1 MSPLTHVATSALD
14 SLRAHPL
21 RTSLSMLGIV
31 MGAASL
37 AAVLALGD
45 GAQRFAREQV
55 EREGMN
61 LVLAQPITEDVI
73 DGLRVPRQSF
83 PLFTPEDAD
92 RVSAAIG
99 PAASVLLQMEGTG
112 LVQQSGHSA
121 RAARVRAV
129 RSTGGPP
136 MLPPLADG
144 RTLSADEM
152 QKGEPVAIVSARL
165 SQTLA
170 AQSAGGI
177 VRTVT
182 LGSTTHTIVGRLEPF
197 AGERE
202 FLIVVPYGDADR
214 AMVPA
219 PGPRVRSLL
228 VRAPR
233 VEDVPSAKRAL
244 ADLAGRRD
252 DWRGAVRIEATGMAR
267 LQQIAKGI
275 LVFKMLMGAFTAIS
289 LLVGGIGITN
299 VLLASMLERTREIG
313 IRKAVG
319 ARHRDVLLQ
328 FLVESVSIT
337 TVGALA
343 GAALGMVGAVAVTAI
358 IRAATEVPIFA
369 AMTWQTAAVS
379 AGAAVVVGLLAGT
392 YPALRAARLTPVEAI
407 QRE

>member
-1 MSPLTHVATSALD
+1 
-14 SLRAHPL
+14 
-21 RTSLSMLGIV
+21 MLGIV

-45 GAQRFAREQV
+45 GAQQFAREQV

-73 DGLRVPRQSF
+73 DGLRVPRPSF

-92 RVSAAIG
+92 RVAAEVG
-99 PAASVLLQMEGTG
+99 PLAAVLLQMEGTG
-112 LVQQSGHSA
+112 LVQQPGQRA

-129 RSTGGPP
+129 LATGGSPA
-136 MLPPLADG
+136 LPPLADG
-144 RTLSADEM
+144 RALSADEM
-152 QKGEPVAIVSARL
+152 KNGEAVAIVSARL
-165 SQTLA
+165 YELLSPP
-170 AQSAGGI
+170 AGGGA

-182 LGSTTHTIVGRLEPF
+182 LGSTPHTIVGRLAPF

-202 FLIVVPYGDADR
+202 FLAVVPYGDADR

-219 PGPRVRSLL
+219 QGPRARSLL
-228 VRAPR
+228 LRASR
-233 VEDVPSAKRAL
+233 VEDVPAAKRAL
-244 ADLAGRRD
+244 EDLAARRD
-252 DWRGAVRIEATGMAR
+252 DWRGTVRIEATGAAR
-267 LQQIAKGI
+267 LQQVAKGI

-358 IRAATEVPIFA
+358 IRSTTEVPIFA

-379 AGAAVVVGLLAGT
+379 AGAAVFVGLLAGT

>member
-45 GAQRFAREQV
+45 GAQQFARQQV
-55 EREGMN
+55 EREGMT
-61 LVLAQPITEDVI
+61 LVLAQPITEDVV
-73 DGLRVPRQSF
+73 DGLRVPRPTF
-83 PLFTPEDAD
+83 PIFTPEDAEHL
-92 RVSAAIG
+92 SAAIG
-99 PAASVLLQMEGTG
+99 AAGSVMLQMEGTG
-112 LVQQSGHSA
+112 LVAQAGTRA
-121 RAARVRAV
+121 RAARIRAV
-129 RSTGGPP
+129 YSTGGAPV
-136 MLPPLADG
+136 LPPLADG
-144 RTLSADEM
+144 RTMSTDEM
-152 QKGEPVAIVSARL
+152 KNGAPVAIVSARL
-165 SQTLA
+165 HELLASQAAGHLA
-170 AQSAGGI
+170 
-177 VRTVT
+177 RTVM
-182 LGSTTHTIVGRLEPF
+182 LGSTPHAIIGRLAPF

-202 FLIVVPYGDADR
+202 FLAIVPYGDAER

-219 PGPRVRSLL
+219 QGARPRSLL
-228 VRAPR
+228 LRAPR
-233 VEDVPSAKRAL
+233 VEDVPRARQGL
-244 ADLAGRRD
+244 EDIAARRD
-252 DWRGAVRIEATGMAR
+252 DWRGAVRIEATGLAR

-319 ARHRDVLLQ
+319 ARQRDVLLQ

-343 GAALGMVGAVAVTAI
+343 GALLGMLGALAVTAI
-358 IRAATEVPIFA
+358 IRAKTDVPIFA
-369 AMTWQTAAVS
+369 AMTWTTAAVS
-379 AGAAVVVGLLAGT
+379 AGAAVLVGLLAGT
-392 YPALRAARLTPVEAI
+392 YPALRAARLTPMEAI

>member
-45 GAQRFAREQV
+45 GAQRFVREQV

-92 RVSAAIG
+92 RVSAAMG
-99 PAASVLLQMEGTG
+99 PMASVLLQMEGTG
-112 LVQQSGHSA
+112 LVQQPGHGA

-136 MLPPLADG
+136 MLPPIADG
-144 RTLSADEM
+144 RGLSAEEM
-152 QKGEPVAIVSARL
+152 MNGEPVATVSARL
-165 SQTLA
+165 SETLA

-202 FLIVVPYGDADR
+202 FLVVVPYGDADR

-219 PGPRVRSLL
+219 PGPRVRSL

-233 VEDVPSAKRAL
+233 VEDVPAAKRAL
-244 ADLAGRRD
+244 EDLAARRD
-252 DWRGAVRIEATGMAR
+252 DWHGAVRIEATGMAR
-267 LQQIAKGI
+267 LQQIGKGI

-319 ARHRDVLLQ
+319 ARRRDVLLQ

-343 GAALGMVGAVAVTAI
+343 GAALGMMGAVAVTAI

-379 AGAAVVVGLLAGT
+379 AGAAIAVGLLAGT

>member
-31 MGAASL
+31 MGAALL

-45 GAQRFAREQV
+45 GAQQFAREQV

-73 DGLRVPRQSF
+73 DGLRVPRPSF
-83 PLFTPEDAD
+83 PLFTAEDAA

-99 PAASVLLQMEGTG
+99 PVASVLLQMEGTG
-112 LVQQSGHSA
+112 LVQQLGKRA

-129 RSTGGPP
+129 LATGGPP
-136 MLPPLADG
+136 PLPPLADG

-152 QKGEPVAIVSARL
+152 KNGEPVAIVSARL
-165 SQTLA
+165 YELLA
-170 AQSAGGI
+170 PQAEGG
-177 VRTVT
+177 VARTVT
-182 LGSTTHTIVGRLEPF
+182 LGSTPHTIVGRLAPF

-202 FLIVVPYGDADR
+202 FLVVVPYGDADR

-219 PGPRVRSLL
+219 QGPRARSLVL
-228 VRAPR
+228 RSQR
-233 VEDVPSAKRAL
+233 VEDVPAAKRGL
-244 ADLAGRRD
+244 EDLAARRD
-252 DWRGAVRIEATGMAR
+252 DWRGAVRIEATGAAR
-267 LQQIAKGI
+267 LQQVAKGI
-275 LVFKMLMGAFTAIS
+275 LVFKMLMGAFSAIS

-319 ARHRDVLLQ
+319 ARQRDVLLQ

-358 IRAATEVPIFA
+358 IRSTTEVPIFA

-379 AGAAVVVGLLAGT
+379 AGAAVIVGLLAGT

>member
-45 GAQRFAREQV
+45 GAQQFAREQV

-73 DGLRVPRQSF
+73 DGLRVPRPSF
-83 PLFTPEDAD
+83 PLFTAEDAD

-99 PAASVLLQMEGTG
+99 PVASVLLQMEGTG
-112 LVQQSGHSA
+112 LVQQPGQRA

-129 RSTGGPP
+129 LATSGPP
-136 MLPPLADG
+136 TLSPLADG

-152 QKGEPVAIVSARL
+152 KNGEPVAIVSARL
-165 SQTLA
+165 YELLA
-170 AQSAGGI
+170 RQAAGG
-177 VRTVT
+177 VARTVT
-182 LGSTTHTIVGRLEPF
+182 LGSTPHTIVGRLAPF

-202 FLIVVPYGDADR
+202 FLAVVPYGDADR

-219 PGPRVRSLL
+219 QGPRARSLQL
-228 VRAPR
+228 RAAR
-233 VEDVPSAKRAL
+233 VEDVPAAKRAFE
-244 ADLAGRRD
+244 DLAAGRD
-252 DWRGAVRIEATGMAR
+252 DWRGAVRIEATGAAR
-267 LQQIAKGI
+267 LQQVAKGI

-343 GAALGMVGAVAVTAI
+343 GAALGMAGAVAVTAI
-358 IRAATEVPIFA
+358 IRASTEVPIFA

-379 AGAAVVVGLLAGT
+379 AGAAVIVGLLAGT

>member
-61 LVLAQPITEDVI
+61 LVLALPITEDVI

-92 RVSAAIG
+92 RVSAAMD

-112 LVQQSGHSA
+112 LVQQPGHSA

-129 RSTGGPP
+129 RSTDGPP

-165 SQTLA
+165 S
-170 AQSAGGI
+170 
-177 VRTVT
+177 
-182 LGSTTHTIVGRLEPF
+182 
-197 AGERE
+197 
-202 FLIVVPYGDADR
+202 
-214 AMVPA
+214 
-219 PGPRVRSLL
+219 
-228 VRAPR
+228 
-233 VEDVPSAKRAL
+233 K
-244 ADLAGRRD
+244 
-252 DWRGAVRIEATGMAR
+252 R
-267 LQQIAKGI
+267 LQR
-275 LVFKMLMGAFTAIS
+275 S
-289 LLVGGIGITN
+289 P
-299 VLLASMLERTREIG
+299 
-313 IRKAVG
+313 
-319 ARHRDVLLQ
+319 
-328 FLVESVSIT
+328 
-337 TVGALA
+337 
-343 GAALGMVGAVAVTAI
+343 
-358 IRAATEVPIFA
+358 RAA
-369 AMTWQTAAVS
+369 S
-379 AGAAVVVGLLAGT
+379 C
-392 YPALRAARLTPVEAI
+392 AR
-407 QRE
+407 

>member
-45 GAQRFAREQV
+45 GAQQFAREQV

-73 DGLRVPRQSF
+73 DGLRVPRPSF
-83 PLFTPEDAD
+83 PLFTAEDAD

-99 PAASVLLQMEGTG
+99 PVASVLLQMEGTG
-112 LVQQSGHSA
+112 LVQQPGQRA

-129 RSTGGPP
+129 LATSGPP
-136 MLPPLADG
+136 TLSPLADG

-152 QKGEPVAIVSARL
+152 KNGEPVAIVSARL
-165 SQTLA
+165 YELLA
-170 AQSAGGI
+170 RQAAGG
-177 VRTVT
+177 VARTVT
-182 LGSTTHTIVGRLEPF
+182 LGSTPHTIVGRLARF

-202 FLIVVPYGDADR
+202 FLAVVPYGDADR

-219 PGPRVRSLL
+219 QGPRARSLQL
-228 VRAPR
+228 RAAR
-233 VEDVPSAKRAL
+233 VEDVPAAKHAFE
-244 ADLAGRRD
+244 DLAAGRD
-252 DWRGAVRIEATGMAR
+252 DWRGAVRIEATGAAR
-267 LQQIAKGI
+267 LQQVAKGI

-343 GAALGMVGAVAVTAI
+343 GAALGMAGAVAVTAI
-358 IRAATEVPIFA
+358 IRASTEVPIFA

-379 AGAAVVVGLLAGT
+379 AGAAVIVGLLAGT

>member
-1 MSPLTHVATSALD
+1 
-14 SLRAHPL
+14 
-21 RTSLSMLGIV
+21 
-31 MGAASL
+31 
-37 AAVLALGD
+37 
-45 GAQRFAREQV
+45 
-55 EREGMN
+55 
-61 LVLAQPITEDVI
+61 
-73 DGLRVPRQSF
+73 
-83 PLFTPEDAD
+83 
-92 RVSAAIG
+92 
-99 PAASVLLQMEGTG
+99 
-112 LVQQSGHSA
+112 
-121 RAARVRAV
+121 
-129 RSTGGPP
+129 
-136 MLPPLADG
+136 
-144 RTLSADEM
+144 
-152 QKGEPVAIVSARL
+152 
-165 SQTLA
+165 
-170 AQSAGGI
+170 

-214 AMVPA
+214 AMVPV

>member
-45 GAQRFAREQV
+45 GAQQFAREQV

-61 LVLAQPITEDVI
+61 LVVAQPITEDVI
-73 DGLRVPRQSF
+73 DGLRVPRPSF
-83 PLFTPEDAD
+83 PLFTAEDAD

-99 PAASVLLQMEGTG
+99 PVASVLLQMEGTG
-112 LVQQSGHSA
+112 LVQQPGQRA

-129 RSTGGPP
+129 LATGGPP
-136 MLPPLADG
+136 TLPALADG

-152 QKGEPVAIVSARL
+152 KNGEPVAIVSARL
-165 SQTLA
+165 YELLA
-170 AQSAGGI
+170 PQAAGG
-177 VRTVT
+177 VARTVT
-182 LGSTTHTIVGRLEPF
+182 LGSTPHTIVGRLAPF

-202 FLIVVPYGDADR
+202 FLAVVPYGDADR

-219 PGPRVRSLL
+219 QGPRARSLL
-228 VRAPR
+228 LRAPR
-233 VEDVPSAKRAL
+233 VEDVPAAKRAL
-244 ADLAGRRD
+244 EDLAARRD
-252 DWRGAVRIEATGMAR
+252 DWRGAVRIEATGAAR
-267 LQQIAKGI
+267 LQQVAKGI

-358 IRAATEVPIFA
+358 IRSTTEVPIFA

-379 AGAAVVVGLLAGT
+379 AGAAVIVGLLAGT

>member
-99 PAASVLLQMEGTG
+99 PVGSVLLQMEGTG
-112 LVQQSGHSA
+112 LVQQQDTRPRRTRPCGTLDRRTADAAAACRRPHSLCRRDEGRRARRDRIRSTLRDAGAAIWRRRRARGDAGVDSA
-121 RAARVRAV
+121 RHHRPARPVRRRA
-129 RSTGGPP
+129 RF
-136 MLPPLADG
+136 LA
-144 RTLSADEM
+144 
-152 QKGEPVAIVSARL
+152 
-165 SQTLA
+165 
-170 AQSAGGI
+170 
-177 VRTVT
+177 
-182 LGSTTHTIVGRLEPF
+182 
-197 AGERE
+197 
-202 FLIVVPYGDADR
+202 VVPYGDADR

-219 PGPRVRSLL
+219 QGPRVRSLL
-228 VRAPR
+228 LRAPR
-233 VEDVPSAKRAL
+233 VEDVPAAKRAL
-244 ADLAGRRD
+244 EDMAMRRD
-252 DWRGAVRIEATGMAR
+252 DWRGAVRVEATGMAR

-343 GAALGMVGAVAVTAI
+343 GAALGMAGAVAVTAI
-358 IRAATEVPIFA
+358 IRATTEVPIFA
-369 AMTWQTAAVS
+369 AMTWQTSAVS
-379 AGAAVVVGLLAGT
+379 AGAAVIVGLLAGT
-392 YPALRAARLTPVEAI
+392 YPAVRAARLRPVEAI

>member
-1 MSPLTHVATSALD
+1 MSPLTHIATSALD

-45 GAQRFAREQV
+45 GAQQFARQQV

-73 DGLRVPRQSF
+73 DGLRVPRQAF

-99 PAASVLLQMEGTG
+99 PVASVVLQMEGTG
-112 LVQQSGHSA
+112 LVQQAGERA
-121 RAARVRAV
+121 RAARIRAV
-129 RSTGGPP
+129 RSAGGPP
-136 MLPPLADG
+136 VLPPLADG

-152 QKGEPVAIVSARL
+152 KSGAPVAIVSAHL
-165 SQTLA
+165 YDVLA
-170 AQSAGGI
+170 SHAPGG
-177 VRTVT
+177 VPRTVT
-182 LGSTTHTIVGRLEPF
+182 LGSTPHTIVGRIAPF

-202 FLIVVPYGDADR
+202 FVVVVPFGDAER

-219 PGPRVRSLL
+219 QGPRPRSLL
-228 VRAPR
+228 LRATR
-233 VEDVPSAKRAL
+233 VEDVPAARRAL
-244 ADLAGRRD
+244 DDLASRRD
-252 DWRGAVRIEATGMAR
+252 DWHGAVRIEATGLAR

-275 LVFKMLMGAFTAIS
+275 LVFKMLMGAFTVIS

-319 ARHRDVLLQ
+319 ARQRDVLLQ

-343 GAALGMVGAVAVTAI
+343 GALLGMVGALGVTAI
-358 IRAATEVPIFA
+358 IRAWTDVPIFA
-369 AMTWQTAAVS
+369 ALTWATMAVS
-379 AGAAVVVGLLAGT
+379 AGAAVLVGLLAGT